1 MFIVPRS
8 STVAELAM
16 SAKFKTFSFPVI
28 KSYSVVSV
36 FRSSVIPRFPVSQ
49 FFHNAATKLLWLFL
63 QPLFYSLRPLF
74 VQPKPLTMLRSEPVL
89 PAFLA
94 AAEYVIAVN
103 ILRLCVS
110 AATAAVKFKVSLFC
124 EQWILVHK

>member
-1 MFIVPRS
+1 MAVKRQQQQQSSQTSQEEGIVEQYC
-8 STVAELAM
+8 AEG
-16 SAKFKTFSFPVI
+16 K
-28 KSYSVVSV
+28 
-36 FRSSVIPRFPVSQ
+36 
-49 FFHNAATKLLWLFL
+49 FFHNTATKLLWLFL

-74 VQPKPLTMLRSEPVL
+74 VRPKPLTMLRLEPVL